1 MVGRRLSGHLQA
13 RDNGGQVRS
22 PERDAARERD
32 VAAISLLDEP
42 TRLRLY
48 QAVVDDGSISRD
60 TAARAVDISR
70 DLAAFHLDRMVEGG
84 LLKVSYR
91 RLSGRTGPGAGRP
104 AKVYTRADTEI
115 NVSLPARRYDLLA
128 ETLAEGLDAL
138 ADRVG
143 EEEVSAA
150 ISEPA
155 REHGRSAGK
164 VVKSAAG
171 PRATPKRRA
180 QTLVELLESS
190 GFEPAVTANGETITL
205 GNCPYRAVA
214 EAHRDLTCGM
224 NLAWAQGVLETCGQT
239 GYRPRLDIEPGRC
252 CVVLTRE

>member
-1 MVGRRLSGHLQA
+1 MVGRRLSGHLQGH
-13 RDNGGQVRS
+13 DNGGQERS
-22 PERDAARERD
+22 LGRDAARERD
-32 VAAISLLDEP
+32 LAAISLLDEP
-42 TRLRLY
+42 TRSRLY
-48 QAVVDDGSISRD
+48 QAVVDHGSISRD
-60 TAARAVDISR
+60 AAARVVDISR

-115 NVSLPARRYDLLA
+115 NVSLPTRRYDLLA

-143 EEEVSAA
+143 EAEVSAA
-150 ISEPA
+150 VSEPA
-155 REHGRSAGK
+155 REHGRSTGK
-164 VVKSAAG
+164 AVRAAAG
-171 PRATPKRRA
+171 PRAGMRRRA
-180 QTLVELLESS
+180 GELLHMLDAS
-190 GFEPAVTANGETITL
+190 GFEPAVTPDGATITL

-224 NLAWAQGVLETCGQT
+224 NLAWAEGVLETSGQT
-239 GYRPRLDIEPGRC
+239 GYKPRLDIEPGRC

>member
-1 MVGRRLSGHLQA
+1 MAGRRLSGHLQGH
-13 RDNGGQVRS
+13 DNGGQTRS
-22 PERDAARERD
+22 RERD
-32 VAAISLLDEP
+32 FAAVSLLDEP

-48 QAVVDDGSISRD
+48 QAVVDHGSISRD
-60 TAARAVDISR
+60 AAARAVDISR

-115 NVSLPARRYDLLA
+115 NVSLPTRRYDLLA
-128 ETLAEGLDAL
+128 ERLAEGLDVL

-143 EEEVSAA
+143 ETEVSAA
-150 ISEPA
+150 VSEPA
-155 REHGRSAGK
+155 REHGRSTGK
-164 VVKSAAG
+164 AVRAAAG
-171 PRATPKRRA
+171 PRAGMQRRA
-180 QTLVELLESS
+180 GELVHMLDAS
-190 GFEPAVTANGETITL
+190 GFEPAVTADGTRITL

-224 NLAWAQGVLETCGQT
+224 NLAWAEGVLETCGQT